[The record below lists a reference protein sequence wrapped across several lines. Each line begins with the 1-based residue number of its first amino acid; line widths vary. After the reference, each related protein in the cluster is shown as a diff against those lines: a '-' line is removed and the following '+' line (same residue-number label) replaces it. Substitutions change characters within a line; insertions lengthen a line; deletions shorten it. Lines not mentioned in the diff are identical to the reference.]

1 MHINVASPRRSVEV
15 RLFLVED
22 LQTTHDLL
30 EAVFA
35 SLGGLRLVGTEGTEA
50 EANLWLLEH
59 PGAWDIALIDL
70 VLAQGSG
77 MSVIRRARELH
88 PPGKVA
94 VFSAYAS
101 PAVCTH
107 CLGLG
112 ADVVFSK
119 ADTGEFVSWLCEQ
132 RGPPPAH
139 AGHA

>member
-1 MHINVASPRRSVEV
+1 MEV

-22 LQTTHDLL
+22 LYTTHDLL
-30 EAVFA
+30 EAVCA
-35 SLGGLRLVGTEGTEA
+35 TLGIRLVGAEGTEA

-70 VLAQGSG
+70 VLEQGSG

-101 PAVCTH
+101 PAVCSH

-119 ADTGEFVSWLCEQ
+119 ADTGEFVSWLSDQ
-132 RGPPPAH
+132 RAAPPG
-139 AGHA
+139 AGARA

>member
-1 MHINVASPRRSVEV
+1 VAV

-22 LQTTHDLL
+22 LQTIQTLL
-30 EAVFA
+30 RALFA
-35 SLGGLRLVGTEGTEA
+35 ALGGVEVVGGAGTEA

-59 PGAWDIALIDL
+59 RGGWDIAIIDL
-70 VLAQGSG
+70 VLEQGSG

-101 PAVCTH
+101 PAVCQH

-112 ADVVFSK
+112 ADEVFSK
-119 ADTGEFVSWLCEQ
+119 MDTEPFISWLSVHCGQ
-132 RGPPPAH
+132 RPSG
-139 AGHA
+139 

>member
-1 MHINVASPRRSVEV
+1 MEV

-22 LQTTHDLL
+22 LYTTHDLL

-35 SLGGLRLVGTEGTEA
+35 TLGGISLVGAEGTEA

-101 PAVCTH
+101 PAVCSH

-119 ADTGEFVSWLCEQ
+119 ADTGEFVAWLSHQ
-132 RGPPPAH
+132 RDSPRAPDGCA
-139 AGHA
+139 

>member
-1 MHINVASPRRSVEV
+1 MVDV

-22 LQTTHDLL
+22 LQTMKTLL
-30 EAVFA
+30 HALFA
-35 SLGGLRLVGTEGTEA
+35 TVGGIQVVGGAGTEA

-59 PGAWDIALIDL
+59 PGAWDVALIDL
-70 VLAQGSG
+70 VLDQGSG

-88 PPGKVA
+88 AEGKVV

-112 ADVVFSK
+112 ADAVFSK
-119 ADTGEFVSWLCEQ
+119 ADTGEFISWLSGQCV
-132 RGPPPAH
+132 H
-139 AGHA
+139 